1 MLCLWLSMLGVDQG
15 TRDVG
20 RGKILLVHDIDDYS
34 HDENDDAND
43 NDESPGFE
51 KVLVILMITLWMLM
65 LGSKWMT

>member
-20 RGKILLVHDIDDYS
+20 RGKSLLVHDIDDYS

-65 LGSKWMT
+65 LGRKWMT

>member
-20 RGKILLVHDIDDYS
+20 RGKRLLVHDIDDYS

-65 LGSKWMT
+65 LGRKWMT